1 MVMWRRGEDR
11 GSVTVEFVLVLPVL
25 LIILFSLIDFGR
37 LMHAKLAWAR
47 QRLTRYFDDHAAIAR
62 LSPDPGCEVALRFS

>member
-1 MVMWRRGEDR
+1 LLSCGKI
-11 GSVTVEFVLVLPVL
+11 GSDAHQ
-25 LIILFSLIDFGR
+25 SG

-62 LSPDPGCEVALRFS
+62 LSPDPGCEVALLFS